1 MKLKSLPFSGLN
13 NDSLGILYIYGAINT
28 HMPDTGLSATTDA
41 QINAAKQEIF
51 DYVRLRLGDGM
62 IEVELDPAH
71 YEMAFTTAV
80 DKFRQRSSNSVEES
94 YGFLELRENQT
105 QYTLP
110 AEVINVTKIYRR
122 TVGGA
127 SSSEGGTAFDPFELA
142 YTNVYLL
149 QTGRIGGLATYDMFA
164 GYQELVARMFGG
176 FINFKWDQPTRR
188 LNIFRRQRHKETV
201 LIEQYNY
208 RPDFILLSDI
218 YAKPWIREYTLA
230 VSKFTLGEAR
240 SKFQTIAGPQGG
252 GSLNGDTLKN
262 EGLNEMQ
269 KLEQEIGNYAEGGT
283 PLSFTIG

>member
-1 MKLKSLPFSGLN
+1 MNLKSFPFSGLN
-13 NDSLGILYIYGAINT
+13 NDSLGILHIYGAINT
-28 HMPDTGLSATTDA
+28 HMPDTAQSATTNA

-94 YGFLELRENQT
+94 YGFLELQKDQT
-105 QYTLP
+105 TYTLP

-176 FINFKWDQPTRR
+176 FINFKFDQPTRR
-188 LNIFRRQRHKETV
+188 LQIFRRQRSKEVV
-201 LIEQYNY
+201 LIEQYNH
-208 RPDFILLSDI
+208 RPSFILLSDI

-230 VSKFTLGEAR
+230 ISKFTLGEAR

-252 GSLNGDTLKN
+252 SGLNGDALKN

>member
-1 MKLKSLPFSGLN
+1 
-13 NDSLGILYIYGAINT
+13 
-28 HMPDTGLSATTDA
+28 MPDTALSSATDA
-41 QINAAKQEIF
+41 QTNTAKQEIF
-51 DYVRLRLGDGM
+51 DYVKTRLGDGM
-62 IEVELDPAH
+62 IEVELDPSH
-71 YEMAFTTAV
+71 YEMAFTSAV

-110 AEVINVTKIYRR
+110 AEVINVTRIYRR

-127 SSSEGGTAFDPFELA
+127 SSSEGGTTFDPFELA

-149 QTGRIGGLATYDMFA
+149 QTGRIGGLATYNMFA

-176 FINFKWDQPTRR
+176 FINFKFDQPTRR
-188 LNIFRRQRHKETV
+188 LNIFRRQRSKEIV

-208 RPDFILLSDI
+208 RPDFVLLSDI

-230 VSKFTLGEAR
+230 VAKFTLGEAR

-252 GSLNGDTLKN
+252 TPLNGDALKN